1 MNIIK
6 KTTGTLLCAASL
18 AVACSTNAATR
29 AASYPDKPVRLVVP
43 FTAGGVADT
52 LARLVAQSLSE
63 QWKQPVVVENK
74 AGAGGNIG
82 MSMVAKAAPD
92 GYTLALAPVGNMTVN
107 YLLYTQLDYQASDFA
122 PITELAASPNV
133 LVAGKKKPVK
143 NVQEFIDYAKAN
155 PNLVDFS
162 SPGVGSGAHLAGE
175 LLNQM
180 AGLQMVHVPYSGIAP
195 AINDVIAGNVSIVF
209 GGISTVLPFIRDG
222 KLQALAIAGPD
233 RLQELPEV
241 PTLIEAGYEGFN
253 ITSWYGLVTRAGTP
267 DEIIDKIQKAVAKG
281 MDNKAFTEKLAS
293 FGLIKQAST
302 PSAFAQQIATD
313 TKNWGEIIKKAGIKP
328 VQ

>member
-6 KTTGTLLCAASL
+6 QAAGTLLCTASL
-18 AVACSTNAATR
+18 TIASGASAATS

-43 FTAGGVADT
+43 FTAGGVTDT
-52 LARLVAQSLSE
+52 LARLIAQSLSE
-63 QWKQPVVVENK
+63 QWGQPVVVENK

-82 MSMVAKAAPD
+82 MSMVAKSAPD

-107 YLLYTQLDYQASDFA
+107 YLLYPQLDYQASDFA

-133 LVAGKKKPVK
+133 LVAGKKTQVK
-143 NVQEFIDYAKAN
+143 SIQELVDYAKAN
-155 PNLVDFS
+155 PDSVDFS

-180 AGLQMVHVPYSGIAP
+180 ADLKMLHVAYSGIAP
-195 AINDVIAGNVSIVF
+195 AINDVIAGNVSVIF

-222 KLQALAIAGPD
+222 KLVPLAIAGPD

-241 PTLIEAGYEGFN
+241 PTLIEAGYQGFN
-253 ITSWYGLVTRAGTP
+253 ITSWYGIVTRAGTP
-267 DEIIDKIQKAVAKG
+267 DEIIDKVQASVAKG
-281 MDNKAFTEKLAS
+281 MDNDAFTEKLTS

-302 PSAFAQQIATD
+302 PEAFAQKIATD

-328 VQ
+328 IQ